1 MAYIRSH
8 ETKQRARGKTVKT
21 YAVVYRA
28 KVRTDDGRVVSRLRQ
43 ETHATKA
50 AAEARVAELNAHRH
64 SHTTDPAEQRKRGQ
78 RSLADWSADW
88 LASQR
93 VKVASGQLKARTL
106 DEYGRLLDRYV
117 LPDLGQVPIAAVT
130 PAQLEAL
137 IGELAT
143 AGKRRGGGDL
153 HPKTVKHAWHVMRQV
168 FRYALRHD
176 ALAANPVDR
185 VDFSP
190 NRATGDRE
198 SFEPHPLTAEQI
210 ADVCAALRG
219 ERPGRDGKPLPALLG
234 VRAHG

>member
-43 ETHATKA
+43 ESHATKA

-106 DEYGRLLDRYV
+106 GEYGATVGLLR
-117 LPDLGQVPIAAVT
+117 AA
-130 PAQLEAL
+130 
-137 IGELAT
+137 G
-143 AGKRRGGGDL
+143 AGPGADCGGD
-153 HPKTVKHAWHVMRQV
+153 
-168 FRYALRHD
+168 
-176 ALAANPVDR
+176 
-185 VDFSP
+185 
-190 NRATGDRE
+190 
-198 SFEPHPLTAEQI
+198 
-210 ADVCAALRG
+210 
-219 ERPGRDGKPLPALLG
+219 PGSA
-234 VRAHG
+234 

>member
-64 SHTTDPAEQRKRGQ
+64 ESHHRPGRTTQAGSTEPRR
-78 RSLADWSADW
+78 L
-88 LASQR
+88 
-93 VKVASGQLKARTL
+93 V
-106 DEYGRLLDRYV
+106 GRLA
-117 LPDLGQVPIAAVT
+117 GIAAGEGRQRPTQSAHARRVRPIVGPLRVAGPGPRADCRGDT
-130 PAQLEAL
+130 GSAGAL

-198 SFEPHPLTAEQI
+198 RFEPHPLTAEQI

-219 ERPGRDGKPLPALLG
+219 ERPGRDGKPLP
-234 VRAHG
+234 VFRRMR